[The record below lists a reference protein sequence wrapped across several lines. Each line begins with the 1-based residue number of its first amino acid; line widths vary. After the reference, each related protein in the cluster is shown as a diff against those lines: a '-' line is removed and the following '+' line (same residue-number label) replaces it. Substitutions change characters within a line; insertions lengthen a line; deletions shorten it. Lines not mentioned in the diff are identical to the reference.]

1 MPDSKEISQLTT
13 AEQTSG
19 SDLFETAIPNAMT
32 ESGYVSR
39 KVTANAL
46 ALLFNNTLQFSSQ
59 LQTTSKTLIGAINEI
74 AQGGG
79 GGGASVAM
87 GTTDP
92 SASSGSNGDLY
103 IKYDGT
109 SYEVLAMFVKINDGW
124 QEIETDGGGEIQCGA
139 FVDYTDLIATV
150 TFTNGSA
157 SYTATTDCYAIIRGY
172 YVDNTTAIQIKVD
185 GVLERG
191 SSRVG
196 SAIEATTFVATSVL
210 LKKGQ
215 TLTVE
220 NCLSTTNDNYIK
232 IYGLQYSSP
241 NLQPVIYSEEEREI
255 GVWTNG
261 KPLYEKTVIAD
272 NPSSVSVSGYDA
284 YTILNDDYDAD
295 ILLFINGTLEDSIG
309 RKYALNYDR
318 LYDSHNKIISECY
331 IDENSGNSIVMIN
344 VPSGMNITISSVYVT
359 IRYTKTTDTAGSGT
373 WTPQGV
379 PAVHYST
386 DEQVVGTWVD
396 GSPVYEKTIIT
407 NSSVTNEDVDVD
419 ISSLNVDLMVSIGG
433 GYSRNVNNLELYYP
447 WGDNEYN
454 TSDVIVFGSYCRF
467 YKTND
472 SITYKIIHKDNS
484 TTDYQ
489 RFTIRYTKSST

>member
-1 MPDSKEISQLTT
+1 MPDRKPISELIT

-19 SDLFETAIPNAMT
+19 SDLFETAIPNTMT
-32 ESGYVSR
+32 ETGYISR

-46 ALLFNNTLQFSSQ
+46 ALFFNNTLQFSSQ
-59 LQTTSKTLIGAINEI
+59 LQTTAKTLIGAINEL

-109 SYEVLAMFVKINDGW
+109 SYEVLAMFVKISGDW
-124 QEIETDGGGEIQCGA
+124 REIETGGGGESQCGA

-157 SYTATTDCYAIIRGY
+157 SYTATTDCYAIVRGY

-196 SAIEATTFVATSVL
+196 SSIETTTFVATSVL

-241 NLQPVIYSEEEREI
+241 S
-255 GVWTNG
+255 
-261 KPLYEKTVIAD
+261 
-272 NPSSVSVSGYDA
+272 
-284 YTILNDDYDAD
+284 
-295 ILLFINGTLEDSIG
+295 
-309 RKYALNYDR
+309 
-318 LYDSHNKIISECY
+318 
-331 IDENSGNSIVMIN
+331 
-344 VPSGMNITISSVYVT
+344 
-359 IRYTKTTDTAGSGT
+359 
-373 WTPQGV
+373 V

-386 DEQVVGTWVD
+386 DEQVVGTWID
-396 GSPVYEKTIIT
+396 GSPVYEI
-407 NSSVTNEDVDVD
+407 V
-419 ISSLNVDLMVSIGG
+419 
-433 GYSRNVNNLELYYP
+433 LETDTQVQL
-447 WGDNEYN
+447 
-454 TSDVIVFGSYCRF
+454 
-467 YKTND
+467 
-472 SITYKIIHKDNS
+472 DNS
-484 TTDYQ
+484 NWATIPWNNEPTDIDLLISAEMVRMCPNTNATI
-489 RFTIRYTKSST
+489 RFTLDDGHIKGASLVSANYPAVSDLTERVIIRYTKSST

>member
-1 MPDSKEISQLTT
+1 MPDSKPISELIT

-19 SDLFETAIPNAMT
+19 SDLFEIAIPNAIT
-32 ESGYVSR
+32 ETGYISR

-59 LQTTSKTLIGAINEI
+59 LQTTAKTLIGAINEL

-109 SYEVLAMFVKINDGW
+109 SYEVLAMFVKISGDW
-124 QEIETDGGGEIQCGA
+124 REIETGGGGESQCGA

-157 SYTATTDCYAIIRGY
+157 SYTATTDCYAIVRGY
-172 YVDNTTAIQIKVD
+172 YVDASTAILIKVD

-191 SSRVG
+191 TSRVN
-196 SAIEATTFVATSVL
+196 SVSSELTFEVTSVL

-220 NCLSTTNDNYIK
+220 NCLSSSSDNYIK

-241 NLQPVIYSEEEREI
+241 NLQPVIYSEDEREI
-255 GVWTNG
+255 GVWVDG
-261 KPLYEKTVIAD
+261 KPLYQKTINFGALP
-272 NPSSVSVSGYDA
+272 N
-284 YTILNDDYDAD
+284 
-295 ILLFINGTLEDSIG
+295 NGTKEVSHGISDIDHIWIFAGWAENEINDYTNLLSLANTSLSGQWYFGVNKTLVQCWTGSD
-309 RKYALNYDR
+309 RRNY
-318 LYDSHNKIISECY
+318 STCY
-331 IDENSGNSIVMIN
+331 V
-344 VPSGMNITISSVYVT
+344 VVQ
-359 IRYTKTTDTAGSGT
+359 YTKSTDTAGSGK

-386 DEQVVGTWVD
+386 DEQVVGTWID
-396 GSPVYEKTIIT
+396 GSTIYEKTYIFTTPAVINYNAWT
-407 NSSVTNEDVDVD
+407 TTD
-419 ISSLNVDLMVSIGG
+419 IPKGSIE
-433 GYSRNVNNLELYYP
+433 R
-447 WGDNEYN
+447 
-454 TSDVIVFGSYCRF
+454 
-467 YKTND
+467 
-472 SITYKIIHKDNS
+472 IIHGEAISEDGSNINLIYS
-484 TTDYQ
+484 FSSNDFIDIQTTRNGYGT
-489 RFTIRYTKSST
+489 TIKYIVLQYTKSST